1 MKKAMALVLSLV
13 LSMSLLAGCSSSEN
27 SSSQD
32 SSSNVPTEVLGV
44 TVKEGGKL
52 AGILQSGKM
61 TMVMSPKYAPY
72 EFIDLTNT
80 TGGQEKYVGA
90 DIELGK
96 YIAEKLGVELV
107 IDEMDFNG
115 CLAAITES
123 KVDLAIS
130 GIGAKEDRK
139 TKMDFSD
146 PYNPGATNVVLILKE
161 NAEKFKTIADLN
173 KSEVNLAVQNA
184 SIQQTA
190 AQDVLPEANLVVVST
205 PGDGIVELLNGK
217 LDGIV
222 CAEPSAAGFMTRY
235 DNLQTCEETLGVTSS
250 GMAIAVPKGNEDFV
264 EVLNLI
270 IKEVNDQGLFAQ
282 WVLDAQ
288 DLSASQQSLQ
298 SSSSN

>member
-1 MKKAMALVLSLV
+1 MKKTIALMLSLM
-13 LSMSLLAGCSSSEN
+13 LTMGLLAGCSSSQP
-27 SSSQD
+27 SSSTP
-32 SSSNVPTEVLGV
+32 SSDVPAEVLGV
-44 TVKEGGKL
+44 TVKAGGKL
-52 AGILQSGKM
+52 EGILANGKM

-130 GIGAKEDRK
+130 GIGAKEERK
-139 TKMDFSD
+139 EKMDFSD
-146 PYNPGATNVVLILKE
+146 PYNPGATNVVLILKD
-161 NAEKFKTIADLN
+161 NAEKFKTIDDLN
-173 KSEVNLAVQNA
+173 KAEVKLAVQNA
-184 SIQQTA
+184 SIQQSA
-190 AQDVLPEANLVVVST
+190 AEKVLPNASLEIVST
-205 PGDGIVELLNGK
+205 PGDGIAELLNGK

-222 CAEPSAAGFMTRY
+222 CAGPSAAGFITRY
-235 DNLQTCEETLGVTSS
+235 DNLQTCEEDLGVTSS

-270 IKEVNDQGLFAQ
+270 IQEVNDQGLFAQ

-298 SSSSN
+298 SSSK